1 MPNTDTHQTEV
12 PAYKVDNAQ
21 AGESLVDLINRWDKR
36 VGMKKLEKGG
46 KFLGYVGMAKY
57 PWNLAKANLA
67 KHWHDQDVMVVIF
80 HNVKQAVKELEEKKK
95 ENDLTKQIIDKVNGT
110 SFEGHRVAVE
120 ISGPKPPKKNKDRKR
135 RSDSGNSRRTERRG
149 STRKDFKRSKR

>member
-57 PWNLAKANLA
+57 PWNLAKANLT

-95 ENDLTKQIIDKVNGT
+95 ENDLTKQ
-110 SFEGHRVAVE
+110 EGLELDGGRRWL
-120 ISGPKPPKKNKDRKR
+120 KDYRRRKDNDNRKKR
-135 RSDSGNSRRTERRG
+135 REKSS
-149 STRKDFKRSKR
+149 

>member
-95 ENDLTKQIIDKVNGT
+95 ENDLTKQ
-110 SFEGHRVAVE
+110 EGLELDR
-120 ISGPKPPKKNKDRKR
+120 GRRWLKDYRRRKDNDNRKKR
-135 RSDSGNSRRTERRG
+135 REKSS
-149 STRKDFKRSKR
+149 

>member
-95 ENDLTKQIIDKVNGT
+95 ENDLTKQ
-110 SFEGHRVAVE
+110 EGLELDGGRRWL
-120 ISGPKPPKKNKDRKR
+120 KDYRRRKDNDNRKKR
-135 RSDSGNSRRTERRG
+135 REKSS
-149 STRKDFKRSKR
+149 

>member
-80 HNVKQAVKELEEKKK
+80 HNVKQAVKELEVKEKK
-95 ENDLTKQIIDKVNGT
+95 NDLTMRDELELDRGRRWLKDYRRRKDN
-110 SFEGHRVAVE
+110 EGR
-120 ISGPKPPKKNKDRKR
+120 KKR
-135 RSDSGNSRRTERRG
+135 RSKAS
-149 STRKDFKRSKR
+149 

>member
-95 ENDLTKQIIDKVNGT
+95 ENDLTKQ
-110 SFEGHRVAVE
+110 EGLELDR
-120 ISGPKPPKKNKDRKR
+120 GRRWLKDYRRRKDNEGRKKR
-135 RSDSGNSRRTERRG
+135 RSKAS
-149 STRKDFKRSKR
+149 

>member
-57 PWNLAKANLA
+57 PWNLAKANLT

-95 ENDLTKQIIDKVNGT
+95 ENDLTKQ
-110 SFEGHRVAVE
+110 EGLELDR
-120 ISGPKPPKKNKDRKR
+120 GRRWLKDYRRRKDNEGRKKR
-135 RSDSGNSRRTERRG
+135 RSKAS
-149 STRKDFKRSKR
+149 

>member
-1 MPNTDTHQTEV
+1 MPNTDTHRTEV

-57 PWNLAKANLA
+57 PWNLAKANLT

-95 ENDLTKQIIDKVNGT
+95 ENDLTMRDGL
-110 SFEGHRVAVE
+110 ELDRGRRWL
-120 ISGPKPPKKNKDRKR
+120 KDYRRRKDNDNRKKR
-135 RSDSGNSRRTERRG
+135 REKSS
-149 STRKDFKRSKR
+149 

>member
-1 MPNTDTHQTEV
+1 MLNNYSTLTDTRQAEV
-12 PAYKVDNAQ
+12 PAYKLDNAL
-21 AGESLVDLINRWDKR
+21 ARDSFVDAINRWDNR

-46 KFLGYVGMAKY
+46 GYVGMAKY

-95 ENDLTKQIIDKVNGT
+95 ENDLTMRDGLELDRGRRWLKDYRRRKDN
-110 SFEGHRVAVE
+110 EGR
-120 ISGPKPPKKNKDRKR
+120 KKR
-135 RSDSGNSRRTERRG
+135 RSKSS
-149 STRKDFKRSKR
+149 

>member
-57 PWNLAKANLA
+57 PWNLAKANLT

-95 ENDLTKQIIDKVNGT
+95 ENDLTMRDGL
-110 SFEGHRVAVE
+110 ELDRGRRWL
-120 ISGPKPPKKNKDRKR
+120 KDYRRRKDNDNRKKR
-135 RSDSGNSRRTERRG
+135 REKSS
-149 STRKDFKRSKR
+149 

>member
-57 PWNLAKANLA
+57 PWNLAKANLT

-95 ENDLTKQIIDKVNGT
+95 ENDLTKQ
-110 SFEGHRVAVE
+110 EGLELDR
-120 ISGPKPPKKNKDRKR
+120 GRRWLKDYRRRKDNDNRKKR
-135 RSDSGNSRRTERRG
+135 REKSS
-149 STRKDFKRSKR
+149 